1 MCEVRRLVE
10 DEFVTKEVLKSSKQG
25 VTMNTTNHFSLT
37 VLRPL
42 LKVQNELETTS
53 SKSRI
58 SEIRSLLIYIR
69 NKSRNDDV
77 SEMLD
82 LLIFECNVKMRVLFR
97 KL

>member
-1 MCEVRRLVE
+1 
-10 DEFVTKEVLKSSKQG
+10 
-25 VTMNTTNHFSLT
+25 MNNTNHFRLA

-42 LKVQNELETTS
+42 LKVQNKLETTS